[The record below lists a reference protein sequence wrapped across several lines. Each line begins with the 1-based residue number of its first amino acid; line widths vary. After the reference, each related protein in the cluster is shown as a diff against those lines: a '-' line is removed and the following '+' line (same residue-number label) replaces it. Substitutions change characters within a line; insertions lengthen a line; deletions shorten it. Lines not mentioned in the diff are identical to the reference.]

1 MESER
6 PAQTDR
12 DPFKT
17 LPRVECCYR
26 AAFPKAAFP
35 TRRFPS
41 RLVSKKKCCNVFPSN
56 FSIFKERRWRNNVR
70 IRSQGVERCFRLS
83 ITSTVIIDSE
93 EKWGEIWGKFKGR
106 ATFKYMWR
114 IVWIFEGLG
123 DVLVI
128 RYKGN
133 FSFEIC
139 IG

>member
-41 RLVSKKKCCNVFPSN
+41 RLVSKKNVATCSPRIFP
-56 FSIFKERRWRNNVR
+56 FLRK
-70 IRSQGVERCFRLS
+70 GVGETTFVFAARVSKGVFDYRLPRQLLS
-83 ITSTVIIDSE
+83 ILRRNEVRY
-93 EKWGEIWGKFKGR
+93 GESLKGAPR
-106 ATFKYMWR
+106 
-114 IVWIFEGLG
+114 L
-123 DVLVI
+123 
-128 RYKGN
+128 N
-133 FSFEIC
+133 IC
-139 IG
+139 GG